1 MHRVVSLALVICA
14 GAASA
19 VAQPVT
25 DWPVHS
31 TSRPQPAVVEPG
43 PFVERPAP
51 AGAVV
56 LFDGR
61 SLAEWRASD
70 DSTRPAR
77 WKVENGYFEVVPGTG
92 GIASARGFGDVEL
105 HIEWATPATPRGDGQ
120 NRGNSGVFLMSQY
133 EVQVLDSWRNT
144 TYPDGQAAAIYGQFP
159 PRVNASR
166 PPGEWQSYDI
176 VFRAPRFGA
185 RGGLVSPARMTVRHN
200 GVVVHDDVTLTGP
213 SAHQARP
220 PYAAHPDRLP
230 ISLQDHGAPVR
241 FRNVWLRELPPSED
255 Q

>member
-176 VFRAPRFGA
+176 VFRAPRFDA